1 MRQIQINE
9 VLGSEIITVTDAK
22 NFIRIDTTA
31 DDTLLGIMI
40 EAAHTAAENYM
51 SRDIIAKNRK
61 YYLDYTSDGLIDI
74 PWGPIDEIVSVQINN
89 IEQTGYT
96 VYGLGDKMIE
106 LEGNARDV
114 IIEFTTLGMSDGI
127 LKQAL
132 LMMVSTYY
140 DNRTDF
146 VTGMTVN
153 DVPSASAKLLDGL
166 KSVFI

>member
-9 VLGSEIITVTDAK
+9 VLGSEIITVSDAK
-22 NFIRIDTTA
+22 NFIRIDTSA

-51 SRDIIAKNRK
+51 SRDIIAKNRS
-61 YYLDYTSDGLIDI
+61 YYLDRVPDGLIDI
-74 PWGPIDEIVSVQINN
+74 PWGPVDEIISVQINK
-89 IEQTGYT
+89 IAETGYK

-114 IIEFTTLGMSDGI
+114 IVKYTTTGMSDGI

-140 DNRTDF
+140 DNRTDY
-146 VTGMTVN
+146 VIGMTVN